1 MPNNPTRV
9 MEKDDSVLKNSATYG
24 DTWVKHANL
33 VINFAPIN
41 RTSNITPIS
50 SRLDHVKIRD
60 LRHLPSMLFFL
71 FPMNEQ
77 VQQSALILD
86 QIELVRQSLEPF
98 LDTPLD
104 KITELTNIQKAKLM
118 TTLSFALN
126 TFTYLILRL
135 DGNSASKHKVKQELA
150 RIKSYYEKILQPR
163 LNKDVSKRLHGLK

>member
-1 MPNNPTRV
+1 
-9 MEKDDSVLKNSATYG
+9 
-24 DTWVKHANL
+24 
-33 VINFAPIN
+33 
-41 RTSNITPIS
+41 
-50 SRLDHVKIRD
+50 
-60 LRHLPSMLFFL
+60 
-71 FPMNEQ
+71 MNEQ